1 VRRSDHV
8 GAERPE
14 SLDGWTIE
22 VGGLVKRPLS
32 LTVAALEA
40 LGELIEVRTDLECA
54 EGISTAG
61 AVYHGIPLADALD
74 AASPAD
80 DARYVTVQSGP
91 YVAAFPRESLG
102 REEAVLAVRRNGAP
116 MTWEEG
122 GPVRL
127 VVTTGACFDTVKW
140 ITRVAL
146 ERDSST
152 ATALD
157 FVRARHPLEPSDE
170 RGPQG

>member
-1 VRRSDHV
+1 
-8 GAERPE
+8 
-14 SLDGWTIE
+14 
-22 VGGLVKRPLS
+22 
-32 LTVAALEA
+32 
-40 LGELIEVRTDLECA
+40 
-54 EGISTAG
+54 
-61 AVYHGIPLADALD
+61 
-74 AASPAD
+74 
-80 DARYVTVQSGP
+80 
-91 YVAAFPRESLG
+91 
-102 REEAVLAVRRNGAP
+102 VRRNGAP